1 MEGFDIPVLDS
12 MGDSKVWD
20 DVGPPK
26 GVFYNFPVRPWHQAT
41 AFVPGTPAPLD
52 ISAKMISRATQPN
65 MLARL
70 QSGQSVDQVIAWAKN
85 ELEGFAR

>member
-1 MEGFDIPVLDS
+1 MPSFPRPVS
-12 MGDSKVWD
+12 VMYIFFSSGEKHSPFGSSKSSATTVIL
-20 DVGPPK
+20 
-26 GVFYNFPVRPWHQAT
+26 HQAI

-65 MLARL
+65 MLARV
-70 QSGQSVDQVIAWAKN
+70 QAGQSIDQVIAWAQD